1 MKSYIKILG
10 NDRFQV
16 LSRQGQNVG
25 VFFSKEAAQHCVAT
39 IERRASE
46 SVDLS
51 DLKNLSYSAVL
62 RKLRQS
68 GSQELV
74 RDFIKLYYVIFQKL
88 VLEGK
93 QNIPDRA
100 LAFSLRYLNK
110 KHSFSV
116 SNNATAVSM
125 NLISAPRFSQI
136 QNGLFRG
143 GEPSEKDVQTLY
155 NSFGVRRIVSLDQ
168 EAAEKISNVCQELG
182 IQHIVLPIESTN
194 LRSVSKLSLL
204 DWTSILLDG
213 GPCYLHCLH
222 GKDRT
227 GLVTALFRC
236 QEGWSSERAIAEA
249 DKFDFCKGL
258 PAGVR
263 RLYERLIASAAS
275 DENKVWELPTP
286 DFMADYKFNNEY
298 NEPNFAIQ
306 TSDVENAVGQ
316 KAIQNQNI
324 PEYNKDFLPKDIPL
338 VGLNDNVSNVTVPG
352 PSSIGTGF
360 IATV

>member
-1 MKSYIKILG
+1 MKSYIKVLG

-16 LSRQGQNVG
+16 LSRQGTNVG
-25 VFFSKEAAQHCVAT
+25 VFFTKEEAQRCVVT
-39 IERRASE
+39 IERRAAL
-46 SVDLS
+46 DLS
-51 DLKNLSYSAVL
+51 SLRNLSYSAVL
-62 RKLRQS
+62 RSLRS
-68 GSQELV
+68 NGDCEV
-74 RDFIKLYYVIFQKL
+74 VKDFIKLYYVIFQKL

-93 QNIPDRA
+93 SNIPDRA
-100 LAFSLRYLNK
+100 LAFALRYLNK
-110 KHSFSV
+110 KHDLSV
-116 SNNATAVSM
+116 PQKVNAISM
-125 NLISAPRFSQI
+125 SLIQAPRFSQI
-136 QNGLFRG
+136 QNGLYRG
-143 GEPSEKDVQTLY
+143 GSPSVKDVQNLY
-155 NSFGVRRIVSLDQ
+155 NSFGVRRIVSLDI
-168 EAAEKISNVCQELG
+168 EAAEAINDICNELK
-182 IQHIVLPIESTN
+182 IQHIVLPITSTDVN
-194 LRSVSKLSLL
+194 SISKLPLL
-204 DWTSILLDG
+204 DWASILLDG

-236 QEGWSSERAIAEA
+236 QEGWSSNRAIQEA

-258 PAGVR
+258 SAGVR
-263 RLYERLIASAAS
+263 RFYERLIASAAG

-316 KAIQNQNI
+316 KAVENQNI
-324 PEYNKDFLPKDIPL
+324 PEYNKDSLPKDIPL
-338 VGLNDNVSNVTVPG
+338 VGLNDNVSNITVPG